1 MRMKGTFTPSLV
13 VTNQY
18 SLSIIQKFM
27 LTFLTMLN
35 HRLNG
40 TISSSREEKILDE
53 KAQADLQEYFQNMFK
68 DNVEVVTTSS
78 SDIYKVYGIYV
89 LKMFQENDKT
99 ITLK

>member
-1 MRMKGTFTPSLV
+1 MKGTFTPSLV

-53 KAQADLQEYFQNMFK
+53 KA
-68 DNVEVVTTSS
+68 
-78 SDIYKVYGIYV
+78 
-89 LKMFQENDKT
+89 
-99 ITLK
+99 